1 MDFKGYYSII
11 PAHVRYDKDLTPNAK
26 LLYAEI
32 TSLCNEK
39 GYCWASNDYFSE
51 LYGVTK
57 TSVSRW
63 IKSLAKKGY
72 ISTEIE
78 YKKGTKEVLKRYIT
92 ITNDP
97 IKEILNTPL
106 QNCNNPIYKN
116 VTTPIQNCKDP
127 MYKNVKD
134 NNKNIILNINNIKEY
149 IKDEPKE
156 LEKSIID
163 FMYFRD
169 EIKKPLTSRAMTRFI
184 KRLNELSGGNTETKI
199 AIIDQSIINNWQ
211 DIYELKNNNFKNNK
225 KETLKYEN
233 DYEYYSEEEIERI
246 MNGE

>member
-97 IKEILNTPL
+97 IKEMLNTSL

-116 VTTPIQNCKDP
+116 VNTPIQNCKDP

-134 NNKNIILNINNIKEY
+134 NNKNIILNINNIYIVEIKE
-149 IKDEPKE
+149 
-156 LEKSIID
+156 IID
-163 FMYFRD
+163 YLNERAGTHYKTTTQKTRD
-169 EIKKPLTSRAMTRFI
+169 IIKA
-184 KRLNELSGGNTETKI
+184 RLNEKFTVEDFKIVIDKKVSDWKGTEWEKFLRPQTLFGTKFESYLN
-199 AIIDQSIINNWQ
+199 QNFSNINKQKAKTSNPF
-211 DIYELKNNNFKNNK
+211 LKML
-225 KETLKYEN
+225 EDE
-233 DYEYYSEEEIERI
+233 
-246 MNGE
+246 